1 MLGIYGMADPVLG
14 DAWLRGRF
22 MGCQPAHGLP
32 IDLLNE
38 IGPMALV
45 AALAP
50 ASALY
55 IHSVHAPRP
64 KKELSLPRYLLARAV
79 AGIVGLRSAR

>member
-1 MLGIYGMADPVLG
+1 MLGVYGMADPVLG

-22 MGCQPAHGLP
+22 MDCHPHGLP
-32 IDLLNE
+32 IDPMIE
-38 IGPMALV
+38 IGPTALV
-45 AALAP
+45 AALA
-50 ASALY
+50 ASSALY

-64 KKELSLPRYLLARAV
+64 KKELSLPMYLLARAV

>member
-1 MLGIYGMADPVLG
+1 MLGVYGMADPVLG
-14 DAWLRGRF
+14 DAWFPCRF
-22 MGCQPAHGLP
+22 MDCQPAHKLP
-32 IDLLNE
+32 IDPVNE
-38 IGPMALV
+38 IGPTALV
-45 AALAP
+45 AALAA